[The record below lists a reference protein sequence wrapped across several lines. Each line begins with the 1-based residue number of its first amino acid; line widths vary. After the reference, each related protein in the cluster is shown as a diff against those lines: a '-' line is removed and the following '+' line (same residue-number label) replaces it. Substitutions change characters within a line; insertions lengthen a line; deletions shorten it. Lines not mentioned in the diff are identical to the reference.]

1 MNILSRLE
9 LHPRS
14 PTYVMFLICLN
25 PLPQKK
31 ETKHNYHSLELK
43 MQNTNN
49 TSRAIEYP
57 FNAYKYL

>member
-25 PLPQKK
+25 PLPKK
-31 ETKHNYHSLELK
+31 KG
-43 MQNTNN
+43 NN
-49 TSRAIEYP
+49 TQLP
-57 FNAYKYL
+57 LVGTKNAKH